1 MVTPAQRR
9 EAVAHLIAAR
19 QMSERRACRVA
30 GVERALVRYRSR
42 RPDDAA
48 LRTRLRAL
56 AHERRRFGYRRL
68 HVLLRREGWTVNRK
82 RVQRLYREERLM
94 VRKRGGRKRA
104 LGLRAPLPVPDRPNA
119 CWSLDFVH
127 DQMTDG
133 RRFRVLVV
141 VDDCTRECLGL
152 VPDTS
157 ISGAR
162 VARELDRIIA
172 WRGRPE
178 AVLSDNGTELTSNAI
193 LAWADERGIAWRYI
207 QPGKPVQNAFA
218 ESFTARLRDEL
229 LNETLFRSLGEARRL
244 IEAWRHDYNHHRPH
258 SKLGWLTP
266 AGYAARWQQNEELE
280 GRSSGAFNDD
290 RIPGAPG

>member
-1 MVTPAQRR
+1 MVTSAQRR
-9 EAVAHLIAAR
+9 EAVAHLIAAC
-19 QMSERRACRVA
+19 QMSERRACRIA

-42 RPDDAA
+42 RPDDAE

-68 HVLLRREGWTVNRK
+68 HVLLRREGWAVNRK

-104 LGLRAPLPVPDRPNA
+104 LGLRAPLPVPDRPNG

-133 RRFRVLVV
+133 RRFRVLVI

-157 ISGAR
+157 PFGTT
-162 VARELDRIIA
+162 
-172 WRGRPE
+172 PE
-178 AVLSDNGTELTSNAI
+178 ASHVVVGPRPDTNG
-193 LAWADERGIAWRYI
+193 
-207 QPGKPVQNAFA
+207 
-218 ESFTARLRDEL
+218 
-229 LNETLFRSLGEARRL
+229 
-244 IEAWRHDYNHHRPH
+244 
-258 SKLGWLTP
+258 
-266 AGYAARWQQNEELE
+266 
-280 GRSSGAFNDD
+280 
-290 RIPGAPG
+290 

>member
-1 MVTPAQRR
+1 MVTLAQRR
-9 EAVAHLIAAR
+9 EAVAHLMTAR

-48 LRTRLRAL
+48 LRARLRGL

-68 HVLLRREGWTVNRK
+68 HILLCREGWAVNRK
-82 RVQRLYREERLM
+82 RVQRIYREERLT
-94 VRKRGGRKRA
+94 VRKRSDRKRA
-104 LGLRAPLPVPDRPNA
+104 LGLRVPMPVPDRPNA
-119 CWSLDFVH
+119 CWSLDFIH

-141 VDDCTRECLGL
+141 VDDCTRERLAL

-178 AVLSDNGTELTSNAI
+178 VVLSDNGTELTSNEI
-193 LAWADERGIAWRYI
+193 L
-207 QPGKPVQNAFA
+207 
-218 ESFTARLRDEL
+218 T
-229 LNETLFRSLGEARRL
+229 
-244 IEAWRHDYNHHRPH
+244 
-258 SKLGWLTP
+258 
-266 AGYAARWQQNEELE
+266 
-280 GRSSGAFNDD
+280 
-290 RIPGAPG
+290 

>member
-9 EAVAHLIAAR
+9 EAVALLMSAR

-42 RPDDAA
+42 RLDDAE
-48 LRTRLRAL
+48 LRTRLRSL

-68 HVLLRREGWTVNRK
+68 HILLRREGWVVNRK
-82 RVQRLYREERLM
+82 RVQRLYQEERLM
-94 VRKRGGRKRA
+94 VRKRSGRKRA
-104 LGLRAPLPVPDRPNA
+104 LGLRAPLPVPARPNA
-119 CWSLDFVH
+119 CWSIDFVH

-141 VDDCTRECLGL
+141 VDDCTRECLAL
-152 VPDTS
+152 VADTS

-162 VARELDRIIA
+162 VARELDRVIA
-172 WRGRPE
+172 WRGKPE

-193 LAWADERGIAWRYI
+193 LAWSGERHIAWRYI

-218 ESFTARLRDEL
+218 ESFNAPLRDEL
-229 LNETLFRSLGEARRL
+229 LNETLFRTLSDARRL
-244 IEAWRHDYNHHRPH
+244 IETWRHDYNHHRPH

-266 AGYAARWQQNEELE
+266 SGYAARWQTNIELE
-280 GRSSGAFNDD
+280 GRSSGAFNDG
-290 RIPGAPG
+290 RIPVAPG